1 MKKKD
6 FILLFIIIAI
16 AAFLRFYHLNDRL
29 SFDWDQENFA
39 WQAKEMIVDHKFTLI
54 GTNTSV
60 GGMYLGPFYTYLS
73 NFFYFLFQMNPIA
86 GGVLSIIF
94 GLLTIA
100 ALYILNLSLF
110 NRGVAFVSA
119 LLYTFSFAMIDWD
132 LIAWNPA
139 PFYFY
144 TLIVLYVLLKS
155 LKNIKYLPILSF
167 LFGIGLHIHLASV
180 AFFPFIIL
188 PLFANNKNRVKYIFL
203 SFFSFI
209 LAISPLII
217 FDLRHNFH
225 NVNQLIN
232 FIFQQKNSFR
242 GKGFQFMRTA
252 EMISDGTFSF
262 LISEIPAKTQYRIFP
277 FLWLS
282 VLVTYLLSSLK
293 IRKIL
298 SIFFLIG
305 IFNFL
310 FFSVYPGLVLG
321 YYFMVFIPLG
331 IIIISLFIDRIFRL
345 NKVSKVICLVFF
357 ILFIYI
363 NMSSWL
369 KFNKVLSLK
378 DKDDAV
384 QYVINDSQ
392 GKPFRISYS
401 TALGYD
407 TGYRYLF
414 WYHRA
419 YLSTDVKNEV
429 YTIVAPVGVYGI
441 KPFKEFDGVGVLWE
455 DGQKI

>member
-16 AAFLRFYHLNDRL
+16 AAFLRFYHLNERL

-39 WQAKEMIVDHKFTLI
+39 WQAKEMIVDKKFTLI

-86 GGVLSIIF
+86 GGVLSIVF

-119 LLYTFSFAMIDWD
+119 LLYTFSMSMIDWD

-144 TLIVLYVLLKS
+144 TLIVLCVLLKS
-155 LKNIKYLPILSF
+155 LKNIKYLPVLSF
-167 LFGIGLHIHLASV
+167 LFGIGLHIHMASV
-180 AFFPFIIL
+180 TFFPFIIL
-188 PLFANNKNRVKYIFL
+188 PLITNNKNRIKYLIF
-203 SFFSFI
+203 SFLSFI

-217 FDLRHNFH
+217 FDFRHNFH

-232 FIFQQKNSFR
+232 FLFQQKNSFR

-262 LISEIPAKTQYRIFP
+262 LISEIPAKTQYLIFP

-298 SIFFLIG
+298 SIFFLLG

-331 IIIISLFIDRIFRL
+331 IIMISIFIDRIFKL
-345 NKVSKVICLVFF
+345 NKIFKIICLV
-357 ILFIYI
+357 LFTLFLYV
-363 NMSSWL
+363 NLSSWS
-369 KFNKVLSLK
+369 KYDKVLSLK
-378 DKDDAV
+378 DKDNAV
-384 QYVINDSQ
+384 QFIINNSQ
-392 GKPFRISYS
+392 GQPFRISYS

-414 WYHRA
+414 WYHQA
-419 YLSTDVKNEV
+419 NLSTDVKNKV
-429 YTIVAPVGVYGI
+429 FTIVAPIGVYGI

-455 DGQKI
+455 DGQI